1 MAMKQ
6 TQTKLFDFSDVGLD
20 FCAGSKNL
28 FPTNFKKM
36 FSLGYNEQTASS
48 VVVSGNQVTLSYGVS
63 HGYVANRVL
72 KVNAPELLSINGG
85 EFVIDSVTTN
95 TITMTIDGAP
105 ASIAGGF
112 TTRIA
117 PLGWEMV
124 YESGYIQIFKFKD
137 LDDSDLYIR
146 FAHQN
151 ASTHRNT
158 IMPCIGRTVDLVAGT
173 ITDESAYANGK
184 SGNNSGQ
191 AMPKWEFTATWSG
204 TYNAYTYSQ
213 GLSIFG
219 KGAVIGSP
227 YHLIIMSN
235 TDTYNAAHAVINGF
249 VPCHVLNYASLELPL
264 LFAYDTNA
272 SGSDNR
278 SQQYGSLL
286 FGYVGNVKVSF
297 MQSSIAAGNSFNAP
311 QAFNSFTN
319 LDTFSTTT
327 AEPIAIYE
335 HSTKQFLGFVSGGIY
350 IAKYATANQPAM
362 TRTASPSA
370 TYDIDLNNLIYLHS
384 FGLYSS
390 SFATV
395 LGIPVE
401 EMKIGN

>member
-28 FPTNFKKM
+28 FPINFKKM
-36 FSLGYNEQTASS
+36 FSLGYNEQTVSS
-48 VVVSGNQVTLSYGVS
+48 VAVAGNQVTLTYGVS
-63 HGYVANRVL
+63 HGYAADRVL
-72 KVNAPELLSINGG
+72 KVSAPELSGINGG

-146 FAHQN
+146 FAHQS

-173 ITDESAYANGK
+173 ITDENAYANGK

-191 AMPKWEFTATWSG
+191 AMPKWEFTANWSG
-204 TYNAYTYSQ
+204 NYNSYTYSQ

-235 TDTYNAAHAVINGF
+235 TDTYNAAHTVINGF
-249 VPCHVLNYASLELPL
+249 VPCNVLNYASLELPL
-264 LFAYDTNA
+264 LFTYNTNA
-272 SGSDNR
+272 SGNDNR
-278 SQQYGSLL
+278 NQLYGSLL

-297 MQSSIAAGNSFNAP
+297 IQSNIAAGNSFNAP

-319 LDTFSTTT
+319 LDAFNTTT

-335 HSTKQFLGFVSGGIY
+335 YSTKQFLGFVSGGIY
-350 IAKYATANQPAM
+350 IAKYATADQPAM
-362 TRTASPSA
+362 TRTNAPVT
-370 TYDIDLNNLIYLHS
+370 TYDIDLNSLINLHS
-384 FGLYSS
+384 PGIYSTGS
-390 SFATV
+390 ATV
-395 LGIPVE
+395 LCIPVE
-401 EMKIGN
+401 EFKLD

>member
-28 FPTNFKKM
+28 FPDRFKKM
-36 FSLGYNEQTASS
+36 LSLGYNVQTVASVA
-48 VVVSGNQVTLSYGVS
+48 VVGNQVTLTYGGV
-63 HGYVANRVL
+63 HGYVADRVL

-85 EFVIDSVTTN
+85 EFVIDSVTEN
-95 TITMTIDGAP
+95 TVTMTIDGVPSTVSA
-105 ASIAGGF
+105 GF
-112 TTRIA
+112 TTKIA

-137 LDDSDLYIR
+137 LDESNLYLR
-146 FAHQN
+146 LAHQSV
-151 ASTHRNT
+151 STHRNT
-158 IMPCIGRTVDLVAGT
+158 IMPCIGRSVDLVAGT

-191 AMPKWEFTATWSG
+191 AMPKWEFTANWSG
-204 TYNAYTYSQ
+204 NYNTYTYNQ
-213 GLSIFG
+213 GLSVFG
-219 KGAVIGSP
+219 KGGVVGSP

-235 TDTYNAAHAVINGF
+235 TDTYNATHAVINGF

-272 SGSDNR
+272 SGNDNR
-278 SQQYGSLL
+278 SQLYGSLL

-297 MQSSIAAGNSFNAP
+297 IQSSIAAGNSFNAP

-319 LDTFSTTT
+319 LDTFNTTT

-335 HSTKQFLGFVSGGIY
+335 YSTKQFLGFVSGGIY

-362 TRTASPSA
+362 TRTNAPVT
-370 TYDIDLNNLIYLHS
+370 TYDIDLNSLINLHS
-384 FGLYSS
+384 PGIYSAGL
-390 SFATV
+390 ATV
-395 LGIPVE
+395 LCIPVE
-401 EMKIGN
+401 EFKLD